1 MHNAVRVFESDFSK
15 ESQKMKKLTVLALG
29 DVVGQDALSYVIKN
43 LSGIRKETEA
53 DIVIVNAENAS
64 GIHGVTAAG
73 AEELYKAGADV
84 ITGGNHTFYTKGI
97 STALDDNEYLIRPAN
112 LPSKIAGCGS
122 TIVDLGFCRVLVMN
136 LLGRVLMD
144 ACDSPFEVAEKIL
157 NQNKDKY
164 DIAVCDFHA
173 EATSEKAA
181 LARYFDGRIHV
192 VFGTH
197 THVQTNDARI
207 LPNGTG
213 FITDIGMCGPENS
226 ILGVKSEIIINKF
239 LTLLPTRFEVAD
251 GPITVCGTI
260 FEVNLDKKQVE
271 KVLNFVKK

>member
-1 MHNAVRVFESDFSK
+1 
-15 ESQKMKKLTVLALG
+15 MKNLKILALG
-29 DVVGQDALSYVIKN
+29 DVVGNAALELVISELGK
-43 LSGIRKETEA
+43 LRSETQA

-64 GIHGVTAAG
+64 GIHGITPAG
-73 AEELYKAGADV
+73 AEALYMAGADV
-84 ITGGNHTFYTKGI
+84 ITGGNHTFYPKGI
-97 STALDDNEYLIRPAN
+97 GTALDDNEYLLRPAN
-112 LPSKIAGCGS
+112 LPRTIPGKGY

-136 LLGRVLMD
+136 LLGRVGMD
-144 ACDSPFEVAEKIL
+144 ACDSPFESAEKVLKI
-157 NQNKDKY
+157 NVGKY

-207 LPNGTG
+207 LKNGTG
-213 FITDIGMCGPENS
+213 FISDLGMCGPDDS

-239 LTLLPTRFEVAD
+239 LTSLPARFEVAD
-251 GPITVCGTI
+251 GEIKLCGAI
-260 FEVNLDKKQVE
+260 FDVNIDKKITQN
-271 KVLNFVKK
+271 VLNYIKI